1 MAITSAIL
9 LAAGYG
15 SRLSSIAPSKPLC
28 PVAGAPLL
36 DHAIAR
42 LQQAGMTRVIVVT
55 GHHAAEVERHLAAH
69 RHPLEI
75 ETVRLPDWSLPNG
88 VSALA
93 AASRL
98 DGPALLAMCDH
109 LVDPALYA
117 RVAAIGAGDGLTL
130 GIDRRLEHPWID
142 PDDVTRVATAG
153 DRITAI
159 GKGLADF
166 DCFDTGVF
174 AVGGPFFDTLRTLSA
189 PSISDAVTALA
200 AVRRAGIV
208 DCSDIDW
215 IDVDD
220 PRSLAQAEA
229 WLAAA

>member
-1 MAITSAIL
+1 VAITSAIL

-15 SRLSSIAPSKPLC
+15 SRLSEIAPSKPLC

-42 LQQAGMTRVIVVT
+42 LAQAGIRRVIVVT
-55 GHHAAEVERHLAAH
+55 GHHASRVERHLAAR
-69 RHPLEI
+69 RHPLSI

-88 VSALA
+88 TSALA
-93 AASRL
+93 AAPLL

-109 LVDPALYA
+109 LVDPALYR
-117 RVAAIGAGDGLTL
+117 RVATAGAGAGLTL
-130 GIDRRLEHPWID
+130 GIDRRLDHAWID
-142 PDDVTRVATAG
+142 PDDVTRVASDG
-153 DRITAI
+153 DYITAI
-159 GKGLADF
+159 GKGLATY

-174 AVGGPFFDTLRTLSA
+174 AVDTPFFDALAALPA

-200 AVRRAGIV
+200 VHRRAGIV

>member
-1 MAITSAIL
+1 MPITSAIL

-28 PVAGAPLL
+28 PVAGASLL
-36 DHAIAR
+36 DHALQR
-42 LQQAGMTRVIVVT
+42 LHQAGMTRVIVVL
-55 GHHAAEVERHLAAH
+55 GHEAGRVELHLAA
-69 RHPLEI
+69 RPRPLAI
-75 ETVRLPDWSLPNG
+75 ETVRLSDWSLPNG

-93 AASRL
+93 AAPLL

-117 RVAAIGAGDGLTL
+117 RVAQAGAGAGLTL
-130 GIDRRLEHPWID
+130 GIDRRLDHAWID
-142 PDDVTRVATAG
+142 PDDVTRVATRDGA
-153 DRITAI
+153 IVAI
-159 GKGLADF
+159 GKGLAAY

-174 AVGGPFFDTLRTLSA
+174 AVDRPFFDVLGTLHA

-200 AVRRAGIV
+200 VQGCAHTVN
-208 DCSDIDW
+208 CSDIAW